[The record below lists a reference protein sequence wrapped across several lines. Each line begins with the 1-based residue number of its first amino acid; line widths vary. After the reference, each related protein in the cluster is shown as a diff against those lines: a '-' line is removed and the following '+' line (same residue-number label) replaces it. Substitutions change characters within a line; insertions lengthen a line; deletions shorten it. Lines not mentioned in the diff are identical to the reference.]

1 MSKPRYGWWGYA
13 KFMVRAYP
21 GLKAEYQERQSQ
33 RITREIAAVVSGTVA
48 SRTTENTAIRQLSPA
63 KQAEYD
69 AVTKAI
75 EATKRLKT
83 GKERM
88 AMIDMVFWKQSH
100 TLDGAAYALGYSYD
114 SARLY
119 QRDFLRL
126 VGLYRGLM
134 DLEETM

>member
-1 MSKPRYGWWGYA
+1 MSKPRYGWWSYA
-13 KFMVRAYP
+13 KYMVRAYP
-21 GLKAEYQERQSQ
+21 ELKAEYLERQSQ
-33 RITREIAAVVSGTVA
+33 RITREIASIPSGQMATR
-48 SRTTENTAIRQLSPA
+48 STETAAMRQLPPA

-83 GKERM
+83 GTERL
-88 AMIDMVFWKQSH
+88 ALIDMVFWKQNH

-114 SARLY
+114 SAKLF

-126 VGLYRGLM
+126 VGLHRGLM
-134 DLEETM
+134 DLEETA